1 MPNFH
6 DRAIFRLNDSK
17 VLPFAFRPNYPLKLN
32 FGLCPKIDRNSTVN
46 FHCGKTQL
54 KTTRKQQT
62 LIEFFPP
69 DQIVI
74 GHWARQR

>member
-46 FHCGKTQL
+46 FYCGKTQL
-54 KTTRKQQT
+54 KTRKQQT